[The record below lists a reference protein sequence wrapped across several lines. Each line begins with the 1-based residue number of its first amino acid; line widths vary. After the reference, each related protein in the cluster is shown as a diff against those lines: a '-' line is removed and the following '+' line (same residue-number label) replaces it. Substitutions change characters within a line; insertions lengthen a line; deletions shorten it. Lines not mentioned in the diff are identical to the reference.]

1 MYRISRCDLCP
12 AHDSFYGVWL
22 RKSPL
27 LRPLDSMHILD
38 VKFLIENWKHYSGKL
53 ALASSDEIEK
63 EHAKKQRERILWIFE
78 QYGLSKEHVAIAYA
92 QLSAYT
98 QGVYEMSQGGE
109 CRYYRKQ
116 FDEIFNQWKEENE
129 RLIGKRIAERTE
141 WRREH

>member
-78 QYGLSKEHVAIAYA
+78 QYGLSKEQFLEH
-92 QLSAYT
+92 LK
-98 QGVYEMSQGGE
+98 YERDIWMMNKWKL
-109 CRYYRKQ
+109 RK
-116 FDEIFNQWKEENE
+116 DS
-129 RLIGKRIAERTE
+129 
-141 WRREH
+141 